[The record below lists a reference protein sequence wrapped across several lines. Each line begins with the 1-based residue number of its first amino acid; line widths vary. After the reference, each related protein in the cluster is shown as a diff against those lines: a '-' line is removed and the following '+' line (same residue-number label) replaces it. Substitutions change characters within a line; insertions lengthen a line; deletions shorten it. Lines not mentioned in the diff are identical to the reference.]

1 MLNRQYEKCSFI
13 IFWANKTTKG
23 VILRSIILLNLI
35 KLETIAIID
44 TGYESYKYEHE
55 LFNGASSRLIIFDG
69 DPSDIAAKARF
80 CKNVTGI
87 LVRGTKVDKTFMD
100 QAPNLRAISRYGSG
114 YENIDLEEA
123 TKRDIRVS
131 NVQGYGNHSVSD
143 HAISLMYACSRRLLQ
158 GVQTLREKFGKPPST
173 DLFEFHD
180 KTLGII
186 GLGRIGSHLA
196 VKAVTLFD
204 KIVACDPYITDRKF
218 RNYKV
223 TKCSLPVLLE
233 KSHVISI
240 HCNLTTETHQ
250 MINSSSFSAMKNRPV
265 VINTARG
272 SIVDSGALVAAL
284 ENNTVHSAG
293 IDVFETEPPGK
304 DQNILINHPQVIATG
319 HYAWYS
325 DTASGELQKRA
336 ADNLLAMLRGKMIS
350 DGLN

>member
-1 MLNRQYEKCSFI
+1 MQFHHFLGKKNRRRCYIAFHYSNIFI
-13 IFWANKTTKG
+13 KMEA
-23 VILRSIILLNLI
+23 
-35 KLETIAIID
+35 IAIID

-55 LFNGASSRLIIFDG
+55 LFNSASYRLDIYQG

-80 CKNVTGI
+80 CKNASGI
-87 LVRGTKVDKTFMD
+87 LVRGTRVDKKFMEHT
-100 QAPNLRAISRYGSG
+100 PTLRAISRYGSG

-123 TKRDIRVS
+123 SKRDIKVA

-143 HAISLMYACSRRLLQ
+143 HAIALIYACSRSLIQ
-158 GVQTLREKFGKPPST
+158 GVKSLHPEFGKPPSP
-173 DLFEFHD
+173 DIFEFHD

-196 VKAVTLFD
+196 MKAVTLFD
-204 KIVACDPYITDRKF
+204 KIVACDPYVTESKF
-218 RNYKV
+218 KAYKAV
-223 TKCSLPVLLE
+223 KCSLPELLE

-240 HCNLTTETHQ
+240 HCNLTPETHH
-250 MINSSSFSAMKNRPV
+250 MINTASFSEMKNRPV

-272 SIVDSGALVAAL
+272 SIIDSGALVAAL
-284 ENNTVHSAG
+284 ENNSVHSAG

-304 DQNILINHPQVIATG
+304 DQDILINHHRVIATG

-325 DTASGELQKRA
+325 DSASGELQKRA
-336 ADNLLAMLRGKMIS
+336 SDNLLAMLRGEKIP